1 MIAIPDKTYTEALRM
16 LRESTDPAALAI
28 AKQLKLAALESA
40 VRDLEFNDAAALCR
54 AQAG

>member
-40 VRDLEFNDAAALCR
+40 LRDLEFNDAVCR
-54 AQAG
+54 RKA

>member
-40 VRDLEFNDAAALCR
+40 IRDLDFNDAVYRRKA
-54 AQAG
+54 